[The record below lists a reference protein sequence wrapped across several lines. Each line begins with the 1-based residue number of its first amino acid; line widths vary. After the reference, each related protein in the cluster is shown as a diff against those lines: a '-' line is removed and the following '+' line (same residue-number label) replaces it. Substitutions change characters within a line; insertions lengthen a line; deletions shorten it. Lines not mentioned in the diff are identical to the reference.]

1 MTISVSVFGDVLDFL
16 IDSGSTYSLLDRR
29 VAEEH
34 AVPLLQEVSWVDAA
48 GMRTVSPRARVPL
61 QLGGIGGLEIVT
73 TVLVPTI
80 PLSYGVKGFI
90 GADILRQYDVTLEE
104 AMLVLGPRVIVR

>member
-1 MTISVSVFGDVLDFL
+1 
-16 IDSGSTYSLLDRR
+16 
-29 VAEEH
+29 
-34 AVPLLQEVSWVDAA
+34 
-48 GMRTVSPRARVPL
+48 L